1 MTPRTNGIVEQ
12 ADALYRA
19 AAECCRQHQ
28 RYARLVEKG
37 VPTVEQKAALEMA
50 YMNDDMLATAMQG
63 YEDVTAGAPAR
74 PNDAWWHRGNMLWH
88 ASREYIR
95 RHADC
100 DLLQR
105 AHSKSKGQTKDGLGE
120 MTMEF
125 DLEASALLAL
135 KMALDSYRAV
145 RPEAE

>member
-1 MTPRTNGIVEQ
+1 MSPRTNGIIEQ

-37 VPTVEQKAALEMA
+37 VPTSEQKSVLEMA
-50 YMNDDMLATAMQG
+50 YMNDDLLATAMQG
-63 YEDVTAGAPAR
+63 YEKVTAGAAAR
-74 PNDAWWHRGNMLWH
+74 PNDDWWHRGNMLWH

-100 DLLQR
+100 DLLSR
-105 AHSKSKGQTKDGLGE
+105 AHRKTNGPTKDGLGE

-135 KMALDSYRAV
+135 KMALDAYRAV

>member
-1 MTPRTNGIVEQ
+1 MTPRNNGIVEQ

-37 VPTVEQKAALEMA
+37 VPMVEQKAALEMA
-50 YMNDDMLATAMQG
+50 YMNDDLLATAMQG
-63 YEDVTAGAPAR
+63 YEKVTAGAPAR
-74 PNDAWWHRGNMLWH
+74 PNDDWWHRGNMLWH

-105 AHSKSKGQTKDGLGE
+105 AHSKSQGPTKDGLGE

-135 KMALDSYRAV
+135 KMALDSYRVV
-145 RPEAE
+145 RPQAE

>member
-1 MTPRTNGIVEQ
+1 MSPRTVAIIEQ
-12 ADALYRA
+12 ADILYRA

-28 RYARLVEKG
+28 RYARLVDKG
-37 VPTVEQKAALEMA
+37 AQPQEQKSALEMA
-50 YMNDDMLATAMQG
+50 YMYDDLLGTAIQG
-63 YEDVTAGAPAR
+63 YEKATAGAAAR
-74 PNDAWWHRGNMLWH
+74 PDDDWWHRGNMLWH

-95 RHADC
+95 RHSDC
-100 DLLQR
+100 DLLAR
-105 AHSKSKGQTKDGLGE
+105 AHSKSKGQAKDGLGE

-135 KMALDSYRAV
+135 KIALDAYRAV

>member
-1 MTPRTNGIVEQ
+1 MSPKTNGIVEQ
-12 ADALYRA
+12 ADTLYRA

-28 RYARLVEKG
+28 RYARLVDKG
-37 VPTVEQKAALEMA
+37 VATAEQKAALEMA
-50 YMNDDMLATAMQG
+50 YMYDDLLATAMQG
-63 YEDVTAGAPAR
+63 YEKVTAGAPAR
-74 PNDAWWHRGNMLWH
+74 PNDDWWHRGNMLWH

-105 AHSKSKGQTKDGLGE
+105 AHRKSQGQSRDGLGE